1 MLLASK
7 PESIVE
13 RAFGLLKR
21 RFACIGEKMRT
32 SLRNTKTIIVA
43 AAVLHN
49 LAVAYRVPEPDVP
62 DAAEDPDDPANQDD
76 PDDPRAPVQPQA
88 VRNIQGSLKRQHII
102 RDYFA

>member
-1 MLLASK
+1 MLLTS
-7 PESIVE
+7 

-62 DAAEDPDDPANQDD
+62 DAAEYPDDPTDPGDQDDPDD

-88 VRNIQGSLKRQHII
+88 VRNIQGSLKRQQII
-102 RDYFA
+102 RDYFT